1 MLSGYNKDIDYQK
14 SLLIKILEQ
23 SRINGILDALAR
35 LDIPEYY
42 AGAGCIVQTVWNYL
56 SVFSE
61 GKGIDDI
68 DIAYFDAA
76 DLSYEAEDR
85 IIKKITLAL
94 SEISVKLDIKN
105 QSRVHLW
112 YKECFGYEIEPYSSL
127 EDAINTWPTTATSIG
142 VRKNRAGEFM
152 VYAPLGLNDIFGKI
166 VRANKKKITKE
177 IYQKK
182 VDKWLKTWPD
192 LKIIPWEK

>member
-14 SLLIKILEQ
+14 SLLVEILKK
-23 SRINGILDALAR
+23 SRISGILDALAR

-152 VYAPLGLNDIFGKI
+152 VYAPFGLNDLFGKI

-192 LKIIPWEK
+192 LKIIPWKK